1 MTEIEVNGGA
11 FNKAYLPFI
20 DEKSEL
26 RNRRVQIFFGGAS
39 SGKSYFL
46 AQRVVADAT
55 NGRNTLVLRNVART
69 VRGSCWNEIIKAIN
83 TSGEARRFSVS
94 KTEMLITCT
103 LNGSQILFSG
113 LDDSEKIKSITPA
126 NGVLTD
132 IWIEEATETSYDDF
146 KQLEKRLR
154 GESRHPKRITM
165 SFNPVYK
172 EHWIYGQFFGNWQD
186 GATEYH
192 DDGLSIL
199 KTTYKDNRFLTD
211 DDRAALENETDP
223 YYKAVYSEGN
233 WGTLGDV
240 IFRNWRSEDLSGFN
254 TDKPLFGLDFGFS
267 SDPAAA
273 VKVHYDR
280 AQKRI
285 YILDEL
291 YEKGLTNTQMAG
303 ILREWVGQH
312 YITCD
317 SSEPKS
323 IKELQNYG
331 VRAVGAKKGP
341 DSVIHGIQWL
351 QGHEIIVDIK
361 AQHMRNELQLYQW
374 RKDKNGQSMRVPED
388 RNNHCLTGN
397 TLIETLQGKIPI
409 RELVGKQGLV
419 RCYDTEKG
427 EPTTGRFFDCR
438 MTMANADIYEVELAD
453 GRAVRCTGDHPI
465 LTQRGWVEAVGL
477 TSADSVLSI
486 GGKA

>member
-39 SGKSYFL
+39 SGKSYFI

-83 TSGEARRFSVS
+83 TSGASRHFSIS

-154 GESRHPKRITM
+154 GESRHPKRITL

-172 EHWIYGQFFGNWQD
+172 EHWIFGQFFKHWD
-186 GATEYH
+186 ESKTEYK

-211 DDRAALENETDP
+211 DDEKALENEQDE
-223 YYKAVYSEGN
+223 YYRNVYTLGN
-233 WGTLGDV
+233 WGVLGDV
-240 IFRNWRSEDLSGFN
+240 IFRNWRTEDLSDMKR
-254 TDKPLFGLDFGFS
+254 TVDKPLFGLDFGFS

-273 VKVHYDR
+273 VKVSYDKAR
-280 AQKRI
+280 KRI

-291 YEKGLTNTQMAG
+291 YERGLTNTALAP
-303 ILREWVGQH
+303 ILRDFAGNH

-317 SSEPKS
+317 SAEPKS
-323 IKELQNYG
+323 IHELQG
-331 VRAVGAKKGP
+331 LGIKALAAKKGL

-351 QGHEIIVDIK
+351 QGHEIIVDVRC
-361 AQHMRNELQLYQW
+361 QHTKNEFQLYQW
-374 RKDKNGQSMRVPED
+374 RKDKDGNTMRVPED
-388 RNNHCLTGN
+388 RNNHIIDALRYCMEHEATARYASSMSL
-397 TLIETLQGKIPI
+397 
-409 RELVGKQGLV
+409 RGL
-419 RCYDTEKG
+419 
-427 EPTTGRFFDCR
+427 
-438 MTMANADIYEVELAD
+438 
-453 GRAVRCTGDHPI
+453 
-465 LTQRGWVEAVGL
+465 
-477 TSADSVLSI
+477 
-486 GGKA
+486 